1 MSNNIHWNRLTTA
14 LVTGTITGTKLISHF
29 PFMKTIKISIPDI
42 KQTILDSYKAKSTPE
57 LTYQIKEKTHGRGL
71 GVFFAKILPSKEID
85 FYFKYFMDGKEKSKK
100 IGRYGNTQGK
110 LTLAQAK
117 SEFRKLSTT
126 YSSGIDPK
134 VEEIEAA
141 NIIAK
146 EKEDREEAFRIKRL
160 HGSLGQLSAYFLAHL
175 KEHKGQT
182 HFRNVQKSFTKDLP
196 IINLDTKASEIT
208 KTDIIKILHTIT
220 ERGSPIMANRMR
232 AYLSAMF
239 QFGIF
244 FDDSVDA
251 VKHETK
257 FFISINPVLNVQ
269 KIIKNEKRG
278 DRSLN
283 EDEVNLFWHSLDK
296 SGMSVLR
303 INVFKLILLTG
314 SRVEEIASLRWD
326 EIDFKERTI
335 NLPSSRTKNKL
346 AHIIPLNELAFE
358 IIEKSPKLHNIYL
371 FPAQN
376 NIEPLKTEGFSQ
388 AITRLLEN
396 TNIEKFVPRDLR
408 RTFKT
413 LTGKA
418 GISKEIRDRLQNH
431 ALQDVSS
438 LHYDRYDYLKE
449 KRVAMDIWN
458 DYLNDILKKTTIPS
472 SL

>member
-1 MSNNIHWNRLTTA
+1 VQNS
-14 LVTGTITGTKLISHF
+14 
-29 PFMKTIKISIPDI
+29 
-42 KQTILDSYKAKSTPE
+42 
-57 LTYQIKEKTHGRGL
+57 
-71 GVFFAKILPSKEID
+71 
-85 FYFKYFMDGKEKSKK
+85 
-100 IGRYGNTQGK
+100 
-110 LTLAQAK
+110 
-117 SEFRKLSTT
+117 
-126 YSSGIDPK
+126 
-134 VEEIEAA
+134 
-141 NIIAK
+141 
-146 EKEDREEAFRIKRL
+146 
-160 HGSLGQLSAYFLAHL
+160 FL
-175 KEHKGQT
+175 
-182 HFRNVQKSFTKDLP
+182 KDLP
-196 IINLDTKASEIT
+196 ILNLNTKAS
-208 KTDIIKILHTIT
+208 DINKDDIVLILHAIT
-220 ERGSPIMANRMR
+220 ERGSLVMANRMR

-239 QFGIF
+239 QYGIF
-244 FDDSVDA
+244 FDNSVEA
-251 VKHETK
+251 VKRQTK
-257 FFISINPVLNVQ
+257 FFIQSNPVLNVQ

-278 DRSLN
+278 DRSLS
-283 EDEVNLFWHSLDK
+283 EDEVNIFWNSLVNSK
-296 SGMSVLR
+296 MTLLR

-335 NLPSSRTKNKL
+335 NLPSERTKNKRP
-346 AHIIPLNELAFE
+346 HIIPLNELAFE

-376 NIEPLKTEGFSQ
+376 NIEPLKTDGFSQ